1 MKQRLL
7 SFFALAALTMS
18 AMAQSWTAPVE
29 PTPIEPLDFGFT
41 HADYE
46 VGGTYY
52 IQNVGT
58 GQFVTGAN
66 NWATQISVS
75 SNGIPYVSLIVEE
88 VTDAGYEDCIK
99 LKLNGSFKFDGNAT
113 GNYRKDYAVAD
124 KYLFRDGEENGFVD
138 RNNQP
143 VWYWFFEKAESG
155 NYYWHSAPG
164 MGDNKFPNAADQYAS
179 VTGPG
184 VGVNFSTGIEAANNE
199 WCFIPLE
206 SVDLEAVNAAQEEY
220 NIKLAAYNKAD
231 SLYKSRLIL
240 FEMLNEAVKY
250 SADYTE
256 ASAVYNNEAS
266 TIAEVDTAAAH
277 LRKLIAVAILPYAKA
292 NSTVEAPVEL
302 TKYIITNPDFNAGNI
317 DGWTVTAGIGQN
329 QGYQANSSYKNAE
342 GEVVVDKFIEAWR
355 PAPSTLNDGQIY
367 QKLGALP
374 SGHYILEC
382 DGIARNQTADTD
394 ENYVDPDDYK
404 GIYLFY
410 NDGNIVVHSDATLR
424 DVEVEVEDAE
434 GNVTTERRAAHFTFE
449 FDIEDVDSL
458 KIGLMAE
465 QTNLNWMAADN
476 FKLSMAGP
484 SQILPSYTALRAE
497 LKTAE
502 ALLEEDI
509 MAQKTLID
517 ALQTAVNNAAP
528 LVEAASDDAKDAEYK
543 AAYAEINGARQAV
556 VESVA
561 AYAKLS
567 TFIEQLD
574 TDIEKYDEKAGY
586 DALVAKLTNLQTELT
601 TGYDNQTISTEEINA
616 KIDGYADMIAADIQ
630 KLFDDAV
637 AAGEPIEEGL
647 DISPLFKD
655 MTFAY
660 GTTQTAFAN
669 GYPAENPVWMNET
682 KTGNFKTNYSTAEVW
697 DARPFNIYRDL
708 ENLPKGK
715 YTVKT
720 HAFYRAAANDTNYPG
735 YQNGDYDATEYAYI
749 YAGANHTHLV
759 NNAALGTPTAKTGD
773 WDAGDGNYIPNSQQG
788 AHELFTDPA
797 YAEQAALA
805 YIEVSGN
812 VLADGGT
819 LRVGFAGTNELQ
831 ANHWCIFDGF
841 EIYYNGIPET
851 LDGEIE
857 ALIAE
862 LEAYAPFVV
871 ETTTLYNEALAA
883 ASAALGADRETQ
895 VAVIAQLEEA
905 IAACK
910 LSEELYNKLFDTVL
924 PEYEKKRDDS
934 YGTGTFTDET
944 LATILQEI
952 QDAQKDDQIQSNE
965 QMQGWID
972 ALPVAW
978 VNYILSMEELDDAT
992 EANPIVVPI
1001 IVNGDFE
1008 TGNKNGWTVEQ
1019 QGNAGGDGNGAA
1031 EFWGATSFDIYQE
1044 FPKLKDGYWRLSVDA
1059 LYRYGGS
1066 ASDCN
1071 ARAAGT
1077 ITNPEYF
1084 YINDLAVNVVS
1095 WSDLERGAFRYTG
1108 EKDDDGNDIT
1118 PYDLAIDNNALI
1130 KYDVTPAEGEPY
1142 SFWSVNTKT
1151 GFELV
1156 INLKDE
1162 DEKPVNRFHNE
1173 IVFGYGE
1180 GLDVTGAVR
1189 LGLKKAEKPSS
1200 DNDWCPFDNFKL
1212 EYLGTE
1218 APVAVTSLEAEPA
1231 KAMTGALY
1239 SIDGRIVRNVTSAA
1253 DLRGL
1258 SRGIYIIGG
1267 KKVTIK

>member
-29 PTPIEPLDFGFT
+29 PTKPAPLELEFT
-41 HADYE
+41 ASEVEAGNVYFIRNVGCGQFI
-46 VGGTYY
+46 VGG
-52 IQNVGT
+52 NSWG
-58 GQFVTGAN
+58 
-66 NWATQISVS
+66 TQISVS
-75 SNGIPYVSLIVEE
+75 DTGLPLLPIRVDASGDYYELVPVAGTYLFHGTNNGRENYNC
-88 VTDAGYEDCIK
+88 T
-99 LKLNGSFKFDGNAT
+99 LNGSSQK
-113 GNYRKDYAVAD
+113 
-124 KYLFRDGEENGFVD
+124 LFRDNEASGFVD
-138 RNNQP
+138 LGTQNRGYTWQLNP
-143 VWYWFFEKAESG
+143 TGEGYG
-155 NYYWHSAPG
+155 YYIQNADFG
-164 MGDNKFPNAADQYAS
+164 TYPNSNDQYAS
-179 VTGPG
+179 VAGPG
-184 VGVNFSTGIEAANNE
+184 APVVFNSDIEAENIVWE
-199 WCFIPLE
+199 FINQE
-206 SVDLEAVNAAQEEY
+206 SVDMEDLTAKQE
-220 NIKLAAYNKAD
+220 AYNAEY
-231 SLYKSRLIL
+231 SAYETALAIYNARVP
-240 FEMLNEAVKY
+240 FYEMLNDAVTY
-250 SADYTE
+250 GADYAE
-256 ASAVYNNEAS
+256 ASAVYNNDEA
-266 TIAEVDTAAAH
+266 TADEIKAATEA
-277 LRKLIAVAILPYAKA
+277 LRPLVAKA
-292 NSTVEAPVEL
+292 LVAYINANPDVENPINL
-302 TKYIITNPDFNAGNI
+302 TKYLLTNADLSAGNLT
-317 DGWTVTAGIGQN
+317 GWTIEKPEGATGNYQYQGATYKSADESVTI
-329 QGYQANSSYKNAE
+329 QG
-342 GEVVVDKFIEAWR
+342 FIESWVA
-355 PAPSTLNDGQIY
+355 APNTLNDGKMY
-367 QKLGALP
+367 QKVGGLP
-374 SGHYILEC
+374 NGRYILEC
-382 DGIARNQTADTD
+382 DAMAINQTDNAAEAYIEKEDYTGVYLYYSDGKISLHGDALASDRTDTED
-394 ENYVDPDDYK
+394 EETGKWSHVWHP
-404 GIYLFY
+404 
-410 NDGNIVVHSDATLR
+410 
-424 DVEVEVEDAE
+424 
-434 GNVTTERRAAHFTFE
+434 AHFAYTFDLSTE
-449 FDIEDVDSL
+449 SDTITV
-458 KIGLMAE
+458 GLMIDN
-465 QTNLNWMAADN
+465 TNLNWIGGDN
-476 FKLSMAGP
+476 FQLTYVGKVQS
-484 SQILPSYTALRAE
+484 LPSYTALVAE
-497 LKTAE
+497 VAAAESYLETEPYAQKAAITALEE
-502 ALLEEDI
+502 ALAAAKPL
-509 MAQKTLID
+509 A
-517 ALQTAVNNAAP
+517 TAV
-528 LVEAASDDAKDAEYK
+528 SDDSKDAEYQ
-543 AAYAEINGARQAV
+543 AAFAQLNGARQAV

-561 AYAKLS
+561 AYVKLN
-567 TFIEQLD
+567 TFIETLEA
-574 TDIEKYDEKAGY
+574 DIEKYDEKAGY

-871 ETTTLYNEALAA
+871 ETATLYSEALAA

-1118 PYDLAIDNNALI
+1118 PYELAIDNNALI